1 MSTNTKQEK
10 RRGRPP
16 KNLIVAPVVKQKA
29 TVKVPQEEQLVLYL
43 PSFDDDEDINN
54 NDSNDT
60 ETVKDRD
67 SDSDRNN
74 YQSDSETDEHFSLKH
89 LTDHNDSDTKQVHHT
104 KKNISIDKLIEE
116 LHKRDALINTLKSQV
131 KHKSLFNENTLTLT
145 KENKKNLI
153 NIGLI
158 TINKN
163 KINICEKT
171 NLACWWCTYQFDT
184 QPLFMPDHYKNNI
197 YYVFGNYCSF
207 ACMMAYNEDMDD
219 YRKSVRMALIKQL
232 YCEIFQCNQMNIKA
246 AGPREILD
254 KFGGIMTINKFRD
267 NHTVSTKVIKI
278 SLPPM
283 IPLISDYEEVIIEKK

>member
-1 MSTNTKQEK
+1 MSTNTKTEK

-16 KNLIVAPVVKQKA
+16 KNLIVAPVVKQKPII
-29 TVKVPQEEQLVLYL
+29 KVPQEEQLVLYL
-43 PSFDDDEDINN
+43 PSFDDDEDMN
-54 NDSNDT
+54 NDDSNNT
-60 ETVKDRD
+60 ETVKD
-67 SDSDRNN
+67 SDIDRNN

-89 LTDHNDSDTKQVHHT
+89 LTDHNDSDTKQVHQT

-116 LHKRDALINTLKSQV
+116 LHKRDALINTLKSQI

-158 TINKN
+158 TVNKN

-267 NHTVSTKVIKI
+267 SHTVSTKVIKM